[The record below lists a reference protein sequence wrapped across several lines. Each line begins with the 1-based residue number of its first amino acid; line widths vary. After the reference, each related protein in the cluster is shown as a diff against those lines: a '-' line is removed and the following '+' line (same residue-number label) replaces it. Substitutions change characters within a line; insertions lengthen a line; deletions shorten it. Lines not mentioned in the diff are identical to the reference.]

1 MNQPKQSS
9 HWLLLAPGALGEGGD
24 PPDPGS
30 DLDLL
35 RLCKGGASAPE
46 ASDRGLDTTGPEAS
60 RGLDTTG
67 PDAVAGLG
75 RGGAPDPEAE
85 HPAASDGPE
94 PNHLS
99 GGTKN
104 RFDVLSSSSGN
115 GASAS

>member
-9 HWLLLAPGALGEGGD
+9 HWLLLAPGALGDKGD

-46 ASDRGLDTTGPEAS
+46 ASHPVAS
-60 RGLDTTG
+60 DPAASDRGLDTTG

-75 RGGAPDPEAE
+75 GGGAPDPEAE

-94 PNHLS
+94 PNHSS